1 MGLGLNE
8 EIKRMRQ
15 IMSVI
20 NEEKSH
26 VSISCPKCGH
36 DWMID
41 NDDPDPY
48 LCHICGY
55 NKLEGK
61 YELDKLVKRKKESG
75 LKENEEDEDDFDP
88 YGYHDIDDNYGD
100 KRDDLVS
107 VKAKLKSMGVNN
119 GSRIHITHS
128 ENLEP
133 KQVNQENDRPKPK
146 GLWYGVGFEWL
157 DFTISDFTSF
167 YDKNKNVSV
176 FEFDVNSANLL
187 RITNFDELTAFDKE
201 YCTSTER
208 YRNPDWVR
216 LAKEYNGIEIA
227 PYIYKG
233 RFEISWYYGWDVA
246 SGCIWNPKGLK
257 IKKLM

>member
-1 MGLGLNE
+1 MGLNE

-36 DWMID
+36 GWTID

-55 NKLEGK
+55 DKLEGK
-61 YELDKLVKRKKESG
+61 YELGKLAKWKKESG
-75 LKENEEDEDDFDP
+75 LKENDDEDDFNDR
-88 YGYHDIDDNYGD
+88 GYYDIDDNYGN
-100 KRDDLVS
+100 KRDDLDS
-107 VKAKLKSMGVNN
+107 VKQKLKSMGIND
-119 GSRIHITHS
+119 GSRIHVTHS

-133 KQVNQENDRPKPK
+133 KQVNQENGRPKPR
-146 GLWYGVGFEWL
+146 GLWYGVGFGWL

-176 FEFDVNSANLL
+176 FEFDVNSVNLL

-201 YCTSTER
+201 YCDSTER
-208 YRNPDWVR
+208 YRNPD
-216 LAKEYNGIEIA
+216 
-227 PYIYKG
+227 
-233 RFEISWYYGWDVA
+233 
-246 SGCIWNPKGLK
+246 
-257 IKKLM
+257 

>member
-1 MGLGLNE
+1 MGLNE

-36 DWMID
+36 GWTID

-55 NKLEGK
+55 DKLEGK
-61 YELDKLVKRKKESG
+61 YELGKLAKWKKESG
-75 LKENEEDEDDFDP
+75 LKENDDED
-88 YGYHDIDDNYGD
+88 DIDDNYGN
-100 KRDDLVS
+100 KREDLDS
-107 VKAKLKSMGVNN
+107 VKQKLKSMGIND
-119 GSRIHITHS
+119 GSRIHVTHS

-133 KQVNQENDRPKPK
+133 KQVNQENGRPKPR
-146 GLWYGVGFEWL
+146 GLWYGVGFGWL
-157 DFTISDFTSF
+157 DFTISNFTSF

-176 FEFDVNSANLL
+176 FEFDVNSVNLL

-201 YCTSTER
+201 YCDSTER
-208 YRNPDWVR
+208 YRNPDWGR
-216 LAKEYNGIEIA
+216 LAKEYDGIEIS

-233 RFEISWYYGWDVA
+233 RFKILWYWGWDVT

-257 IKKLM
+257 IKKLI